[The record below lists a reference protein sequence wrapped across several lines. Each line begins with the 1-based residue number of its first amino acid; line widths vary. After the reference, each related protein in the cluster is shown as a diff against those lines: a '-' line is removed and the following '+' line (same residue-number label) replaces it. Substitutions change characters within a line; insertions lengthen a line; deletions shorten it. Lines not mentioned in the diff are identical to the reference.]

1 MSRRATIFSG
11 GHGHPFTETSAAMV
25 EILAGR
31 GYLSHTDIDFG
42 ACVKRLGDTDLLVV
56 NALRWTMTQHEK
68 YAPFR
73 ATLAYRPEPGQMDSL
88 KRWVET
94 GGGMLALHTAV
105 ICFDT
110 EPGWLDM
117 LGGGWRWGVSH
128 HPPRGHLWI
137 EPAGAPAFDLV
148 DEAYHHM
155 APAADVTVRATYTL
169 DEGPQPVAWTRDWG
183 SGRVAVDTLGHDRSS
198 IENPG
203 HASLITG
210 LLDWL
215 AAG

>member
-1 MSRRATIFSG
+1 MTRRATIFSG
-11 GHGHPFTETSAAMV
+11 GHGHPFAETSAAV
-25 EILAGR
+25 AEILAAR
-31 GYLSHTDIDFG
+31 DYLSRTLIDFG
-42 ACVKRLGDTDLLVV
+42 DCVACLDDTDVLVV
-56 NALRWTMTQHEK
+56 NALRWTMVQHEK

-73 ATLAYRPEPGQMDSL
+73 AAFAFQPAPGQMDRL
-88 KRWVET
+88 RRWVRS

-128 HPPRGHLWI
+128 HPPRGPLRI
-137 EPAGAPAFDLV
+137 EPAGAPGFDLV
-148 DEAYHHM
+148 DEAYHHLS
-155 APAADVTVRATYTL
+155 PADDVTVRATCTL
-169 DEGPQPVAWTRDWG
+169 DEGAQPVAWTRDWG
-183 SGRVAVDTLGHDRSS
+183 NGRVAVDTLGHDRSS
-198 IENPG
+198 LENPG
-203 HASLITG
+203 HAKLISG